1 MPAEATST
9 APVAHQFHEGLVL
22 NEYDSLSLDIADV
35 GCRRYTVLDTLNQGS
50 YGIVLLA
57 RDAHNQSQVAIK
69 CLTKNQSVDSSDD
82 EPCPFYLQELH
93 FHSLLAEYDPSLA
106 GDENIVR
113 CLDAF
118 ETAQNAFLVLEYC
131 DLGDL
136 YENIMQGRIPRDTQT
151 VKDMILQLVNAVQT
165 CHAAGVYHRDIKPEN
180 ILMSVKDDGSG
191 RPLLK
196 LGDFGLATHDEWTTD
211 VGTGSD
217 RYMAPEQFENI
228 HDGYSPEKADI
239 WAIGCCLLNIV
250 FSRNPFKVPSTSDP
264 IFADYVRDPMSLCDV
279 FPTMSNDTFEVLKYA
294 LAVDPTKRDLE
305 KVREAIENVMNWT
318 DSETVDDECPE
329 KVQTDFTCYADEP
342 ITCTAFDR
350 APLRTPSLAE
360 NQPFF
365 STRADGTHFPWASA
379 LRNNVGTITSI
390 EESEDEDT
398 EYYSDIGDDYDTSS
412 IKDNDRKFETDDG
425 RSSDSGLGT
434 SLGSLSITPNTAAHR
449 SGTFAFD
456 GNKFTTP
463 PSSIQKIVD
472 THSHPMANVAAARK
486 VTDVTAANT
495 SSSVPITSGRG
506 ILNNYFQESTDKLKF
521 GKSWSDWVEEEEDEE
536 AERMSRGDSR
546 GSTGSS
552 RLSFNET
559 NEDDGGWW
567 EGVPTA
573 HGWED

>member
-1 MPAEATST
+1 
-9 APVAHQFHEGLVL
+9 
-22 NEYDSLSLDIADV
+22 
-35 GCRRYTVLDTLNQGS
+35 
-50 YGIVLLA
+50 
-57 RDAHNQSQVAIK
+57 
-69 CLTKNQSVDSSDD
+69 
-82 EPCPFYLQELH
+82 
-93 FHSLLAEYDPSLA
+93 LAEHDSGLN
-106 GDENIVR
+106 GEEHIVR

-151 VKDMILQLVNAVQT
+151 VKDMMLQLVDAIQY

-180 ILMSVKDDGSG
+180 ILMSVMDDGSG

-264 IFADYVRDPMSLCDV
+264 IFADYVRDPISLCDV
-279 FPTMSNDTFEVLKYA
+279 FPTMSNDTFEVLRYA

-329 KVQTDFTCYADEP
+329 KVQTTDFTCYADEP

-350 APLRTPSLAE
+350 APLRTPSLAQ

-365 STRADGTHFPWASA
+365 STPADGTPFPWATA
-379 LRNNVGTITSI
+379 LRDNIRPITSI

-398 EYYSDIGDDYDTSS
+398 EYYSDIGDDHGISS

-434 SLGSLSITPNTAAHR
+434 SLGSLSITPNTAANR
-449 SGTFAFD
+449 SG
-456 GNKFTTP
+456 KFTFGGNNFTNTFLPTP
-463 PSSIQKIVD
+463 PSSIQKTVD
-472 THSHPMANVAAARK
+472 TRYPITNVATARK
-486 VTDVTAANT
+486 VADVAATNI

-506 ILNNYFQESTDKLKF
+506 ILGNYFRESTDKLKF

-552 RLSFNET
+552 KLSFNET

-567 EGVPTA
+567 EGT

>member
-1 MPAEATST
+1 MS
-9 APVAHQFHEGLVL
+9 L
-22 NEYDSLSLDIADV
+22 NIVDI
-35 GCRRYTVLDTLNQGS
+35 GFRRYTVLDTLNQGS
-50 YGIVLLA
+50 YGIVVLA
-57 RDAHNQSQVAIK
+57 RDAQTQSHVAIK
-69 CLTKNQSVDSSDD
+69 CLTKNQSVDPSND
-82 EPCPFYLQELH
+82 EPCTLYRQELH
-93 FHSLLAEYDPSLA
+93 FHTLLAEHDSSLT
-106 GDENIVR
+106 GEEHIVR

-151 VKDMILQLVNAVQT
+151 VKDMMLQLVDAIQY

-180 ILMSVKDDGSG
+180 ILMSVMDDGSG

-239 WAIGCCLLNIV
+239 WAIGCCLLNLV

-279 FPTMSNDTFEVLKYA
+279 FPTMSNDTFEVLRYA

-329 KVQTDFTCYADEP
+329 KVQTTDFTCYADEP

-350 APLRTPSLAE
+350 APLRTPSLAQ

-365 STRADGTHFPWASA
+365 ST
-379 LRNNVGTITSI
+379 
-390 EESEDEDT
+390 
-398 EYYSDIGDDYDTSS
+398 
-412 IKDNDRKFETDDG
+412 
-425 RSSDSGLGT
+425 
-434 SLGSLSITPNTAAHR
+434 
-449 SGTFAFD
+449 
-456 GNKFTTP
+456 
-463 PSSIQKIVD
+463 PS
-472 THSHPMANVAAARK
+472 
-486 VTDVTAANT
+486 
-495 SSSVPITSGRG
+495 
-506 ILNNYFQESTDKLKF
+506 
-521 GKSWSDWVEEEEDEE
+521 
-536 AERMSRGDSR
+536 
-546 GSTGSS
+546 
-552 RLSFNET
+552 
-559 NEDDGGWW
+559 
-567 EGVPTA
+567 
-573 HGWED
+573 

>member
-1 MPAEATST
+1 M
-9 APVAHQFHEGLVL
+9 
-22 NEYDSLSLDIADV
+22 
-35 GCRRYTVLDTLNQGS
+35 
-50 YGIVLLA
+50 
-57 RDAHNQSQVAIK
+57 
-69 CLTKNQSVDSSDD
+69 
-82 EPCPFYLQELH
+82 
-93 FHSLLAEYDPSLA
+93 AEYDPSIA
-106 GDENIVR
+106 GEENIVR

-136 YENIMQGRIPRDTQT
+136 YENIMQGRIPRDTQI
-151 VKDMILQLVNAVQT
+151 VKDIMLQLVNAVQY

-180 ILMSVKDDGSG
+180 ILMSVMDDGSG

-196 LGDFGLATHDEWTTD
+196 LGDFGLATHEEWTTD

-239 WAIGCCLLNIV
+239 WAIGCCLLNLV
-250 FSRNPFKVPSTSDP
+250 FSRNPFKAPSTSDP
-264 IFADYVRDPMSLCDV
+264 IFADYVRDPMSLSDV

-305 KVREAIENVMNWT
+305 KVLEAIENVMNWT

-329 KVQTDFTCYADEP
+329 NLQTDFTCYADEP

-350 APLRTPSLAE
+350 APLRTPSLAQ

-365 STRADGTHFPWASA
+365 STPIDGTHFPWASA
-379 LRNNVGTITSI
+379 LRNNVTTITSI

-398 EYYSDIGDDYDTSS
+398 EYYSDIGDDNDTSS

-434 SLGSLSITPNTAAHR
+434 SLGSLSITPNTAANG
-449 SGTFAFD
+449 SGKFALGGKNFINTFLP
-456 GNKFTTP
+456 TP
-463 PSSIQKIVD
+463 PSSIQNTAD
-472 THSHPMANVAAARK
+472 TPSTPSHRIATVVAARK
-486 VTDVTAANT
+486 VANANT

-506 ILNNYFQESTDKLKF
+506 ILGQYFQESNDKLKF

-536 AERMSRGDSR
+536 AERLSRGDSR
-546 GSTGSS
+546 GSSGSS
-552 RLSFNET
+552 RLSFSET
-559 NEDDGGWW
+559 YEDDGGWW
-567 EGVPTA
+567 EGVPAA